1 MHRAAAIILC
11 TLVAAPAF
19 GQVVDHPIS
28 GAKLLLKAS
37 SSGKQK
43 LVFQS
48 KDPSF
53 PFPERFSF
61 DDPTE
66 MGPVTIEILTPG
78 VPAGTE
84 FEAPPN
90 SEQPGWTY
98 KRGAARSYKYKRD
111 KTLVST
117 TTIKG
122 ITLKEGRA
130 LTVIGDAAGIP
141 LDGARGTV
149 GIRIT
154 FGLYTKQRACARFS
168 GVAVAKDAPGAFVG
182 KNATTSGLTDCE
194 LTTLTGA
201 APVCGDG
208 EVNQESE
215 GCDGAAACEID
226 SLECRPPGAPGECGC
241 CSDGYP
247 SAAPCCNPSSIA
259 IYYPPMDKTCIP
271 TGCTPPYTCRG
282 GDECRSDETC
292 CSTNGGNYCMQA
304 YAPPFINTMVSSVT
318 CCAGLECSRPAFPL
332 GVVCCGSAGTACGGD
347 GECCTGH
354 CQSGTCE
361 ACRSGGAACGNPAEC
376 CSGSCTSGVCDVC
389 ATAGTL
395 CSSDAQCCSGT
406 CSGLMCQ

>member
-1 MHRAAAIILC
+1 MRRAVAIALAVA
-11 TLVAAPAF
+11 VAAPALAD
-19 GQVVDHPIS
+19 VVDHPIA
-28 GAKLLLKAS
+28 GAKLVMKAS
-37 SSGKQK
+37 PSGKQK
-43 LVFQS
+43 LIFQS
-48 KDPSF
+48 KDPNF
-53 PFPERFSF
+53 PFPPHLG
-61 DDPTE
+61 DGDPTQ
-66 MGPVTIEILTPG
+66 MGTVTIEILTPG

-84 FEAPPN
+84 FVVWPN
-90 SEQPGWTY
+90 SIQPGWTY
-98 KRGAARSYKYKRD
+98 KEGSVRAYKYKRAKD
-111 KTLVST
+111 VVVA

-122 ITLKEGRA
+122 MQIKEGRGV
-130 LTVIGDAAGIP
+130 TVLGDATGIP

-149 GIRIT
+149 AIRISN
-154 FGLYTKQRACARFS
+154 GVGTKHRACASF
-168 GVAVAKDAPGAFVG
+168 GGAAVTKDVPGAFTG
-182 KNATTSGLTDCE
+182 KNASATGLVDCS
-194 LTTLTGA
+194 LASLTGA
-201 APVCGDG
+201 TPVCGDG
-208 EVNQESE
+208 EVNQENE

-226 SLECRPPGAPGECGC
+226 GLECRPPGAPGECGC

-304 YAPPFINTMVSSVT
+304 YAPPFINTMVSSVA

-361 ACRSGGAACGNPAEC
+361 ACRSGGGACGNPAEC

-395 CSSDAQCCSGT
+395 CSSDSQCCSGT
-406 CSGLMCQ
+406 CSGLVCQ